1 MRGKRPMQAMG
12 LSAALAMASC
22 GGALAV
28 ERCMV
33 TDPTGTPLN
42 IRSEPGG
49 AIIGVYDNGTIIRA
63 TETRLD
69 AKGRSWSKVGKLENG
84 TVNTVGWVFTKFI
97 SCF

>member
-1 MRGKRPMQAMG
+1 MFSRRPMLAMG
-12 LSAALAMASC
+12 LAAALSAAS
-22 GGALAV
+22 GGAAIAV

-84 TVNTVGWVFTKFI
+84 VVNTVGWVFTKFI